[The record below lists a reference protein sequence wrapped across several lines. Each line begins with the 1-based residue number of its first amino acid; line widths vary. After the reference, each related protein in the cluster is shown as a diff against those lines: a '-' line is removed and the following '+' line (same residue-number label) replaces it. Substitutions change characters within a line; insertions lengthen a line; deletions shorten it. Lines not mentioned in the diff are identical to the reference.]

1 MGGKNRANGVAPY
14 RLLRMNSFPQGFIWG
29 AATSSYQI
37 EGAARV
43 DGRGESIWDVF
54 CNTPG
59 KVARGENGDVAN
71 DHYHR
76 YPEDI
81 AIMKELGLQ
90 GYRFSFAWPRMF
102 PHGDGVREERGFA
115 FYDRL
120 IDAILAA
127 GIEPL
132 ATLYHWDLPQ
142 ALQEKGGW
150 ENRETIDRFA
160 QYSADVVER
169 FGDRVKKFSPINE
182 PWVVAWLG
190 NGVGIH
196 APGKRDRKTAFTVA
210 HHTVVAHAAS
220 TNAMRSVRSDI
231 LTGPVLNQARN
242 VADDLNDPAQAYAV
256 DILDAV
262 QNRFWMDAFMLGK
275 YPEIIMEKFGEELM
289 PVIKDGDLEAA
300 MVKNDFMGINYY
312 FDNRIGPAVEG
323 LEQWHSISS
332 MLGASSDETPRGP
345 LTDMGWPLTPEGLE
359 DLLVRWHKE
368 HGANLPDLYI
378 TENGAAYDEGIS
390 DDGAVHDQRRID
402 YLATH
407 LKAIS
412 NAIAQGSPVKGY
424 YQWSLMDN
432 FEWALGYEKR
442 FGIVHVDF
450 ETQKRTIKDSGYW
463 YGDQI
468 KNNGSTI

>member
-1 MGGKNRANGVAPY
+1 MTT
-14 RLLRMNSFPQGFIWG
+14 FPKGFLWG

-37 EGAARV
+37 EGAAHT
-43 DGRGESIWDVF
+43 DGRGPSIWDTF
-54 CNTPG
+54 CKTPG
-59 KVARGENGDVAN
+59 KVANGDNGDVAN
-71 DHYHR
+71 DHYNR
-76 YPEDI
+76 YPEDV

-90 GYRFSFAWPRMF
+90 AYRFSFAWPRMF
-102 PHGDGVREERGFA
+102 PQGSGAREERGFA

-120 IDAILAA
+120 IDSLLEAN
-127 GIEPL
+127 IEPL

-142 ALQEKGGW
+142 ALQDKGGW
-150 ENRETIDRFA
+150 VNRDIVNYFA
-160 QYSADVVER
+160 DYSTAVVER

-190 NGVGIH
+190 NGIGIH
-196 APGKRDRKTAFTVA
+196 APGKKDRKAAWVVA

-220 TNAMRSVRSDI
+220 TMAMRSVRSDI
-231 LTGPVLNQARN
+231 LTGPVLNQANN
-242 VADDLNDPAQAYAV
+242 VADDINDPKQAYAV

-262 QNRFWMDAFMLGK
+262 QNRFWMDAFMYGK
-275 YPEIIMEKFGEELM
+275 YPQILMDNFGDELNA
-289 PVIKDGDLEAA
+289 VIKDGDLEAA
-300 MVKNDFMGINYY
+300 KVKNDFIGINYY
-312 FDNRIGPAVEG
+312 FDNRIGKSLGGKPE
-323 LEQWHSISS
+323 WHSISG
-332 MLGASSDETPRGP
+332 LFEQDIDETPRGP

-359 DLLVRWHKE
+359 NLLVRWHKE
-368 HGANLPDLYI
+368 HGDKLPDLYI
-378 TENGAAYDEGIS
+378 TENGCAYGDGPGS
-390 DDGAVHDQRRID
+390 DGAVHDPKRID
-402 YLATH
+402 YLQTH
-407 LKAIS
+407 LKAVS

-463 YGDQI
+463 YRDQI

>member
-1 MGGKNRANGVAPY
+1 MTT
-14 RLLRMNSFPQGFIWG
+14 FPKGFLWG

-37 EGAARV
+37 EGAAHT
-43 DGRGESIWDVF
+43 DGRGPSIWDVF
-54 CNTPG
+54 CKTPG
-59 KVARGENGDVAN
+59 KVANGDNGDVAN

-76 YPEDI
+76 YPEDV

-90 GYRFSFAWPRMF
+90 AYRFSFAWSRMF
-102 PHGDGVREERGFA
+102 PQGSGAREERGFA

-120 IDAILAA
+120 IDSLLAA
-127 GIEPL
+127 NIEPL

-150 ENRETIDRFA
+150 ENRDTIKYFA
-160 QYSADVVER
+160 DYSTAVVER

-190 NGVGIH
+190 HGIGIH
-196 APGKRDRKTAFTVA
+196 APGILDRRAAFAAA
-210 HHTVVAHAAS
+210 HHTVLAHAAS
-220 TNAMRSVRSDI
+220 TNAMRAVRSDI
-231 LTGPVLNQARN
+231 LTGPVLNQANN
-242 VADDLNDPAQAYAV
+242 VADDINDPKQAYAV

-262 QNRFWMDAFMLGK
+262 QNRFWMDAFMYGK
-275 YPEIIMEKFGEELM
+275 YPQILMDNFGEELNA
-289 PVIKDGDLEAA
+289 VIKDGDLEAA
-300 MVKNDFMGINYY
+300 TVKNDFIGINYY
-312 FDNRIGPAVEG
+312 FDNRVGPAVEG
-323 LEQWHSISS
+323 LDQWHSISS
-332 MLGASSDETPRGP
+332 LFGVASDETPRGP

-359 DLLVRWHKE
+359 NLLVRWHKE
-368 HGANLPDLYI
+368 HGEKLPDLYI
-378 TENGAAYDEGIS
+378 TENGCAYGDGPGP
-390 DDGAVHDQRRID
+390 DGAVHDPKRID
-402 YLATH
+402 YLSTH

-463 YGDQI
+463 YRDQI